1 MGPRANRGVSHEIRL
16 SHEQPLS
23 AHECLCTTHNSGAAA
38 VCYGAR
44 QGTAKQHV
52 TDDYAARLAAGA
64 AEAEQL
70 VNQVL
75 GGLLS
80 ATTPDDAASHTTTA
94 RSAATATARRLLSDD
109 GTTGIADGSA
119 AADSEPATHG
129 VTQLLQCPLLNVSVC
144 DATDRPPPADDR
156 TALLVMAYNPLAWQ
170 RRDVVR
176 VPVRSAFQ
184 VRNTFTSSEVE
195 LGWLTHTT
203 RHLP

>member
-1 MGPRANRGVSHEIRL
+1 
-16 SHEQPLS
+16 
-23 AHECLCTTHNSGAAA
+23 
-38 VCYGAR
+38 
-44 QGTAKQHV
+44 V
-52 TDDYAARLAAGA
+52 TDDYVARLAAGA

-80 ATTPDDAASHTTTA
+80 ATTPEDAASHTTTT
-94 RSAATATARRLLSDD
+94 RSAATATARRLLGDD

-119 AADSEPATHG
+119 AADSEPATRG
-129 VTQLLQCPLLNVSVC
+129 VTRLLQCPLLNVSVC
-144 DATDRPPPADDR
+144 DATDRPPPADER

-184 VRNTFTSSEVE
+184 VRSITVRTSSDVG
-195 LGWLTHTT
+195 LVWLKHTT